1 MRFKNIAVAILA
13 FLISGVFGCLWGQVP
28 ISLRLENNAKTVVD
42 ATVQITSPAGERK
55 VWTMKDLEKKTI
67 EYSVAGKGECTLFV
81 RFKEKGVK
89 APTFITKKFKVSGEE
104 KQIAVYSSIDLA
116 DMTVL
121 CGGEYSNRRQCS
133 LKILK
138 RYPALPDGG
147 YPEGYENAEE
157 KTNFW
162 NYSITSVISDK

>member
-1 MRFKNIAVAILA
+1 MRPKRLATAVLA

-42 ATVQITSPAGERK
+42 ATVQITSPVGERK

-104 KQIAVYSSIDLA
+104 KQVAVYSSIDLA

-121 CGGEYSNRRQCS
+121 CVGEYSNRRQCS

-138 RYPALPDGG
+138 KYPALLDGG

-157 KTNFW
+157 KTNLW
-162 NYSITSVISDK
+162 NYSITSVMSGK